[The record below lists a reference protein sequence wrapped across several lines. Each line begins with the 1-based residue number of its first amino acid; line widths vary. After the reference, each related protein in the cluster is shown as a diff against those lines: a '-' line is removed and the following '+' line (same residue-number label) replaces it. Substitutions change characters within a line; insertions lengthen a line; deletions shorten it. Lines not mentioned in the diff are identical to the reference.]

1 MRRKQ
6 WLTVLAAGTAAF
18 ALTATAC
25 SDDSGGGDSGS
36 TDDPGAD
43 LTGEPVKIMVT
54 GSFDAFGTSYSQV
67 PAAAQA
73 AADAIEADGGLNG
86 SPFEIIEC
94 NQADANDAND
104 CARMAVS
111 ENVVATVGTFT
122 SFGAEM
128 NPILIEAG
136 IPQIALYPIDFSDYT
151 AENAYPL
158 FGGTIATTGGMG
170 AQLADD
176 GAETINISYLDIE
189 QGALAADLLAL
200 GSDPRGAEVV
210 SETPVPGD
218 AVEFSAQVASAT
230 DADPDGVAVLLT
242 TEDAPGYLRA
252 LSQAGYDG
260 KISTATSSLTPVQ
273 LDELGDI
280 AEGLLIPSAFKP
292 ATMTDDPAVQQFNEE
307 MDQYAPDEVRDDT
320 AENSWMGVHLL
331 ADVMEGKNKITAA
344 TVTKALDESGDIDLG
359 LLPPINFQQGTE
371 ITDLAPDVELRV
383 FNTTV
388 VYTVVENGEL
398 VATTGEFVD
407 VLAG

>member
-1 MRRKQ
+1 
-6 WLTVLAAGTAAF
+6 
-18 ALTATAC
+18 
-25 SDDSGGGDSGS
+25 
-36 TDDPGAD
+36 
-43 LTGEPVKIMVT
+43 
-54 GSFDAFGTSYSQV
+54 
-67 PAAAQA
+67 
-73 AADAIEADGGLNG
+73 
-86 SPFEIIEC
+86 
-94 NQADANDAND
+94 
-104 CARMAVS
+104 
-111 ENVVATVGTFT
+111 
-122 SFGAEM
+122 
-128 NPILIEAG
+128 
-136 IPQIALYPIDFSDYT
+136 
-151 AENAYPL
+151 L

-252 LSQAGYDG
+252 LNQAGYEG
-260 KISTATSSLTPVQ
+260 KVSTATSSLTPAQ
-273 LDELGDI
+273 IEELGDI

-320 AENSWMGVHLL
+320 AENAWMGVHLL

-344 TVTKALDESGDIDLG
+344 TVTEALNTSGDIDLG

-371 ITDLAPDVELRV
+371 IPDLAPGVELRV

-398 VATTGEFVD
+398 IATTGEFVD
-407 VLAG
+407 VLEG

>member
-1 MRRKQ
+1 
-6 WLTVLAAGTAAF
+6 
-18 ALTATAC
+18 
-25 SDDSGGGDSGS
+25 
-36 TDDPGAD
+36 
-43 LTGEPVKIMVT
+43 
-54 GSFDAFGTSYSQV
+54 
-67 PAAAQA
+67 
-73 AADAIEADGGLNG
+73 
-86 SPFEIIEC
+86 
-94 NQADANDAND
+94 
-104 CARMAVS
+104 MAVS

-260 KISTATSSLTPVQ
+260 KISTATSSVTPAQ

-371 ITDLAPDVELRV
+371 IPDLAGDLELRV